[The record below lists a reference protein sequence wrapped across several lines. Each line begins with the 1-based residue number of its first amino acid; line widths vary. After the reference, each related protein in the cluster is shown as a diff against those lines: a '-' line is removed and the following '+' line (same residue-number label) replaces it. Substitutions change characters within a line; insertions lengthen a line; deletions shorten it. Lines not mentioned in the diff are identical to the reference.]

1 MLHDADS
8 VLQRNG
14 KDPLVT
20 AFNCKLI
27 LKITADT
34 DVNLPG
40 VPHDDERSTGDHH
53 AALLTAADLL
63 YWLNKQLDTVGVR
76 MVFGHA
82 EDTYLVTEES

>member
-1 MLHDADS
+1 M
-8 VLQRNG
+8 
-14 KDPLVT
+14 T

-34 DVNLPG
+34 AVNLPG

-63 YWLNKQLDTVGVR
+63 YWLDKQLSTVGIR
-76 MVFGHA
+76 MAFGHA
-82 EDTYLVTEES
+82 EDTHLVMEEA